1 MIENTKKTALLVI
14 DVQQGLF
21 GKSTPIYQAETL
33 LKNINTL
40 VERAHQA
47 DVPVVYVQH
56 ADKTLPEGSDVWQLH
71 PQLFPQPQDLHIH
84 KHHGNAFE
92 DTPLGE
98 ELQKRGVTRVVVT
111 GLVTHGCVRVTSLGA
126 KEAGYEVTLVGDAHS
141 SYHKQAA
148 EVIAEW
154 NQKLAA
160 QGVEVRTTEEISF

>member
-1 MIENTKKTALLVI
+1 MTENTKKTALLVI

-33 LKNINTL
+33 LKNITTL

-56 ADKTLPEGSDVWQLH
+56 ADKTLIEGSDVWQLH
-71 PQLFPQPQDLHIH
+71 PQLQPQPQDLHIH

-98 ELQKRGVTRVVVT
+98 ELQKRGVTCVMVT
-111 GLVTHGCVRVTSLGA
+111 GLVTHGCVRATSLGA
-126 KEAGYEVTLVGDAHS
+126 KEAGYEVILVGDAHS
-141 SYHKQAA
+141 SYHKKAA
-148 EVIAEW
+148 EVIVEW

-160 QGVEVRTTEEISF
+160 QGIEVQTTEEINF

>member
-1 MIENTKKTALLVI
+1 
-14 DVQQGLF
+14 
-21 GKSTPIYQAETL
+21 
-33 LKNINTL
+33 
-40 VERAHQA
+40 
-47 DVPVVYVQH
+47 
-56 ADKTLPEGSDVWQLH
+56 
-71 PQLFPQPQDLHIH
+71 
-84 KHHGNAFE
+84 
-92 DTPLGE
+92 
-98 ELQKRGVTRVVVT
+98 VTRVVVT